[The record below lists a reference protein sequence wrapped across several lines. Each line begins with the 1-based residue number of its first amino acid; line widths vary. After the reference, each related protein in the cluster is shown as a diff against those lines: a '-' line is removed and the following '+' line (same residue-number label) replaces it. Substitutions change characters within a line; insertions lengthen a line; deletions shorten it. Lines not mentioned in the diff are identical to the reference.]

1 MPWAM
6 ALRVVS
12 LPATDSSMKNR
23 LKSISVSESPST
35 SALSRVV
42 TMSGCGSARR
52 CSARDCAYMN
62 ISTWASMTLS
72 SLTRYSGSSAPIMR
86 LDQSKSLNRSSRGTP
101 SSSAMTSSGSSA
113 ATSTTK
119 SQSRLAMASST
130 MRTVRSRRC
139 SSRAAIM
146 RGVKP
151 RLTSLR

>member
-1 MPWAM
+1 
-6 ALRVVS
+6 
-12 LPATDSSMKNR
+12 MKNR
-23 LKSISVSESPST
+23 LKSISDSESPST
-35 SALSRVV
+35 SAFSSVV

-52 CSARDCAYMN
+52 FSASAWAYMN
-62 ISTWASMTLS
+62 ISTWASMTS
-72 SLTRYSGSSAPIMR
+72 SSATRYSGSSAPIMR
-86 LDQSKSLNRSSRGTP
+86 FDQSNSLKRSSLGTP

-119 SQSRLAMASST
+119 SQSPLAMASST

-146 RGVKP
+146 RGVNP